1 MIRVGDDVECVESDL
16 VYVRG
21 RLCSATLGLVG
32 DTGFSRESLSF
43 SFAMKSK
50 SSLSF
55 ISFSFCLA
63 CSAIRL
69 RASSVVR
76 ERHLSSSSSFCLID
90 EEEDGAEAI
99 LSATLSANEL
109 LLFVATGSGFELT
122 YLRLESREEDNTG
135 DADLELEIL
144 RTPSGV
150 V

>member
-1 MIRVGDDVECVESDL
+1 M
-16 VYVRG
+16 
-21 RLCSATLGLVG
+21 
-32 DTGFSRESLSF
+32 
-43 SFAMKSK
+43 
-50 SSLSF
+50 
-55 ISFSFCLA
+55 A

-69 RASSVVR
+69 LASSVVR

-109 LLFVATGSGFELT
+109 LLFVATGSGFGLT